1 MDVSDYKVDRD
12 RTKDE
17 GYFVTI
23 RKDNPKDKELTEL
36 VGHYFINK
44 TGTMVLKYDVVKDTF
59 ERIY

>member
-12 RTKDE
+12 GTKDE